1 MRTFW
6 QGLGTSARYGFVA
19 GIAVILLGTAAL
31 GVWLMRTDRDVL
43 FGSLSAQDAA
53 AMTAEL
59 DRMKVP
65 YDLASDG
72 TTILVDRKTL
82 HQTRLKLMSKDL
94 PLHGAVGFELFNN
107 TDFGMTEFAQKVN
120 FQRALQGEITRTILS
135 LSEVE
140 SARVHLAFP
149 EDGLFKRDQGKAK
162 AAITLALKQGQVL
175 RPEQVRGIQR
185 LVAAAVAGIGPQ
197 DVTIVDQSGIAL
209 TRAAQP
215 AGEGGGDVSP
225 RLELK
230 REIEQQLA
238 HKATQVLDRAFG
250 PGRALASVD
259 VVLDMDQVRRT
270 TEDVLAQPSQPGEN
284 VTGVV
289 VRERETSKE
298 DVLPANNTREGTR
311 GASNSQREIEYQV
324 GRRVEQVVSQPGSV
338 RSLQVL
344 AVVKMPLDAQ
354 QVERTR
360 TLLAAAVGASLSR
373 GDVVVVQPVAGLTA
387 PGSAASSATAGDQT
401 PASTTMSFDDDSA
414 ASRTSNVAAAEA
426 AAAERPRMVVLAL
439 VALLVALVFGLVV
452 WLVAGRR
459 AQAQRA
465 ARPLSEVERQA
476 ALARVREWLDA
487 EPPQSGAAR

>member
-6 QGLGTSARYGFVA
+6 QGLGTSARYGLVA
-19 GIAVILLGTAAL
+19 GISVIVIGTIAL
-31 GVWLMRTDRDVL
+31 GAWLMRTDRDVL
-43 FGSLSAQDAA
+43 FGSLSTQDAA

-65 YDLASDG
+65 YELASDG

-135 LSEVE
+135 LNEVE

-149 EDGLFKRDQGKAK
+149 EEGLFKRDQGKAK
-162 AAITLALKQGQVL
+162 AAITLALKQGQIL

-185 LVAAAVAGIGPQ
+185 LVAAAVSGIQPQ
-197 DVTIVDQSGIAL
+197 DVTIVDQNGVAL
-209 TRAAQP
+209 TRSAQ
-215 AGEGGGDVSP
+215 ASAEGGGDGSP
-225 RLELK
+225 RFELK
-230 REIEQQLA
+230 RDIEQQLA

-250 PGRALASVD
+250 AGRALASVD

-270 TEDVLAQPSQPGEN
+270 TEDVLAQPSQPGEI

-289 VRERETSKE
+289 VRERETMKE
-298 DVLPANNTREGTR
+298 DMLPASNTREGAR

-354 QVERTR
+354 QIERTR
-360 TLLAAAVGASLSR
+360 TLLAAAVGASTAR
-373 GDVVVVQPVAGLTA
+373 GDVVVVQPLSGLNALAPAVADDTHA
-387 PGSAASSATAGDQT
+387 PFTEPARADESGSSTSSSAALSAHDRPQTVVLVLAALLAVLVIGVLAWLAAGRQARSGATTRPLT
-401 PASTTMSFDDDSA
+401 PA
-414 ASRTSNVAAAEA
+414 
-426 AAAERPRMVVLAL
+426 
-439 VALLVALVFGLVV
+439 
-452 WLVAGRR
+452 
-459 AQAQRA
+459 
-465 ARPLSEVERQA
+465 ERQA
-476 ALARVREWLDA
+476 VLARVRDWLDA
-487 EPPQSGAAR
+487 DVPPPGAAR

>member
-19 GIAVILLGTAAL
+19 GITVILLGTAAL

-65 YDLASDG
+65 YELASDG

-209 TRAAQP
+209 TRAAQL
-215 AGEGGGDVSP
+215 AGDGSGGDVSP

-238 HKATQVLDRAFG
+238 HKASQVLDRAFG

-289 VRERETSKE
+289 VRERETMKE

-360 TLLAAAVGASLSR
+360 TLLAAAVGASLAR
-373 GDVVVVQPVAGLTA
+373 GDVVVVQPIAGLTA
-387 PGSAASSATAGDQT
+387 PVPASASTAPADET
-401 PASTTMSFDDDSA
+401 SASTTMSFDDEGA
-414 ASRTSNVAAAEA
+414 TSRTSAAT

-439 VALLVALVFGLVV
+439 GALLIALVFGLVV

-465 ARPLSEVERQA
+465 GRPLSEAERQA